1 MPHVDL
7 EAAIV
12 ADDLTGALDMAAPFA
27 SRGFATRLLLDHASE
42 AGAGTQV
49 LTLTS
54 ASRDLPREVACENI
68 RVAMRAALARRPRL
82 LIKKIDSTLRGDV
95 GLAILTA
102 MQVSGRRHALIA
114 PAVPGHGR
122 TMRGGEVFLHGVSL
136 REKPLLF
143 DGLPLPAPPPLPE
156 LLRAS
161 GAGITVH
168 GWRRGES
175 APLATSDGLHAY
187 VADAE
192 TDDDLERLARFAH
205 GHAGELL
212 VVGASGLGAAIAK
225 QLAPPV
231 IGAITPPRGKPGAA
245 ILFVIGSRTPASA
258 EQIAR
263 LSGHGARE
271 IVLPFPAPERDD
283 ADEVE
288 TDVPG
293 DDNAPIVVLR
303 PTPSLQ
309 LESSGE
315 IAAHLGQAAARLLRR
330 RHIGTVVMSGGDTAL
345 AVFRALGVTDAVL
358 LRELSPGV
366 ATGTVHLD
374 GRPLTFVTKSG
385 GFGDS
390 GALVRIAQALGAK

>member
-1 MPHVDL
+1 MPRVDL

-42 AGAGTQV
+42 AAAGTQV

-54 ASRDLPREVACENI
+54 ASRDLPREVASENI
-68 RVAMRAALARRPRL
+68 RAAMEAALARRHRL

-95 GLAILTA
+95 ALAILTA

-122 TMRGGEVFLHGVSL
+122 IMRGGEVFVHGVSL

-161 GAGITVH
+161 GADITVH
-168 GWRRGES
+168 GWRRDES
-175 APLATSDGLHAY
+175 AALATTDGLHAY

-192 TDDDLERLARFAH
+192 TDDDLDRLARFAH

-225 QLAPPV
+225 QLAQPPV
-231 IGAITPPRGKPGAA
+231 IEAAARSRGEPGAA
-245 ILFVIGSRTPASA
+245 ILFVIGS
-258 EQIAR
+258 AR
-263 LSGHGARE
+263 ARSCCR
-271 IVLPFPAPERDD
+271 FR
-283 ADEVE
+283 
-288 TDVPG
+288 
-293 DDNAPIVVLR
+293 R
-303 PTPSLQ
+303 P
-309 LESSGE
+309 
-315 IAAHLGQAAARLLRR
+315 GQATPMRSRPIFSTMTTPRSWCCGRR
-330 RHIGTVVMSGGDTAL
+330 RRCSWNHPAKSPPISAGPPRGCCVGATSG
-345 AVFRALGVTDAVL
+345 R
-358 LRELSPGV
+358 S
-366 ATGTVHLD
+366 
-374 GRPLTFVTKSG
+374 
-385 GFGDS
+385 
-390 GALVRIAQALGAK
+390 